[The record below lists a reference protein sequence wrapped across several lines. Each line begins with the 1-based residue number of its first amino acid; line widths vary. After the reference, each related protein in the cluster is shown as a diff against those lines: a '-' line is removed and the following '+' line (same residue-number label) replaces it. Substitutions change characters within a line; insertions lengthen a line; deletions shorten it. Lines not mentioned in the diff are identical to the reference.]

1 MPFGYILCE
10 AIRALN
16 TALPCG
22 WLCYNKT
29 ICGRGKLM
37 RIAELIQRWSKEGH
51 VRTSV
56 RAYTV
61 HLSLR
66 DAARIE
72 ALHLMYPGRNDSQL
86 MADLIR
92 AALDELEVA
101 MPYVP
106 GNRIIAED
114 DYGDPIYE
122 DLGPTPLFYSLSHE
136 ILRKFAALPIG
147 K

>member
-1 MPFGYILCE
+1 
-10 AIRALN
+10 
-16 TALPCG
+16 
-22 WLCYNKT
+22 
-29 ICGRGKLM
+29 M
-37 RIAELIQRWSKEGH
+37 RIAELIHRWAQEGH
-51 VRTSV
+51 THTPA
-56 RAYTV
+56 RAYAV
-61 HLSLR
+61 QLPLR

-72 ALHLMYPGRNDSQL
+72 ALHVMYPGCSDSQL

-106 GNRIIAED
+106 GSRIIAED

-122 DLGPTPLFYSLSHE
+122 DLGPTPQFYSLSHE
-136 ILRKFAALPIG
+136 ILRKLTAVPAE

>member
-1 MPFGYILCE
+1 
-10 AIRALN
+10 
-16 TALPCG
+16 
-22 WLCYNKT
+22 
-29 ICGRGKLM
+29 M
-37 RIAELIQRWSKEGH
+37 RIAELIQRWTETTQSGTA
-51 VRTSV
+51 VRTYAV
-56 RAYTV
+56 R
-61 HLSLR
+61 LPLR

-72 ALHLMYPGRNDSQL
+72 ALRVMYPNRSESQL

-122 DLGPTPLFYSLSHE
+122 DLGPTPQFYSLSHE
-136 ILRKFAALPIG
+136 ILRKLATTPV

>member
-1 MPFGYILCE
+1 
-10 AIRALN
+10 
-16 TALPCG
+16 
-22 WLCYNKT
+22 
-29 ICGRGKLM
+29 M

-51 VRTSV
+51 ARTSV
-56 RAYTV
+56 RPYTV

-72 ALHLMYPGRNDSQL
+72 ALHVMYPDRSDSQL

-122 DLGPTPLFYSLSHE
+122 DLGPTPQFYSLSHE
-136 ILRKFAALPIG
+136 ILRNLTAMPLAK
-147 K
+147 

>member
-1 MPFGYILCE
+1 
-10 AIRALN
+10 
-16 TALPCG
+16 
-22 WLCYNKT
+22 
-29 ICGRGKLM
+29 M
-37 RIAELIQRWSKEGH
+37 RIAELIQRWKEGEPSH
-51 VRTSV
+51 TSV
-56 RAYTV
+56 CTYSIN
-61 HLSLR
+61 LPLR

-72 ALHLMYPGRNDSQL
+72 ALHLMYPDRSESQL

-106 GNRIIAED
+106 GKRIIAED

-122 DLGPTPLFYSLSHE
+122 DLGPTPQFYSLSHE
-136 ILRKFAALPIG
+136 ILRKLTHSQSA

>member
-1 MPFGYILCE
+1 
-10 AIRALN
+10 
-16 TALPCG
+16 
-22 WLCYNKT
+22 
-29 ICGRGKLM
+29 M
-37 RIAELIQRWSKEGH
+37 RIAELIQRWTEATQGGTA
-51 VRTSV
+51 VRSYAV
-56 RAYTV
+56 R
-61 HLSLR
+61 LPLR

-72 ALHLMYPGRNDSQL
+72 ALRVMYPNRSESQL

-106 GNRIIAED
+106 GSRVIAED

-122 DLGPTPLFYSLSHE
+122 DLGPTPQFYSLSHE
-136 ILRKFAALPIG
+136 ILRKLATTPV

>member
-1 MPFGYILCE
+1 
-10 AIRALN
+10 
-16 TALPCG
+16 
-22 WLCYNKT
+22 
-29 ICGRGKLM
+29 M
-37 RIAELIQRWSKEGH
+37 RIAELIQRWNQEGH
-51 VRTSV
+51 TRMDV
-56 RAYTV
+56 RAYAV
-61 HLSLR
+61 HLPLR

-72 ALHLMYPGRNDSQL
+72 ALHVMFPGRSASQL

-101 MPYVP
+101 MPYIP

-122 DLGPTPLFYSLSHE
+122 DLGPTPQFYSLSHE
-136 ILRKFAALPIG
+136 ILRKLAATPEG

>member
-1 MPFGYILCE
+1 
-10 AIRALN
+10 
-16 TALPCG
+16 
-22 WLCYNKT
+22 
-29 ICGRGKLM
+29 M
-37 RIAELIQRWSKEGH
+37 RIAELIQRWSNKRD
-51 VRTSV
+51 VRTPV

-61 HLSLR
+61 HLPLR

-72 ALHLMYPGRNDSQL
+72 ALHVMYPGRNDSEL

-101 MPYVP
+101 MPYIP

-122 DLGPTPLFYSLSHE
+122 DLGPTPQFYSLSHE
-136 ILRKFAALPIG
+136 ILRKLAHMPNS

>member
-1 MPFGYILCE
+1 
-10 AIRALN
+10 
-16 TALPCG
+16 
-22 WLCYNKT
+22 
-29 ICGRGKLM
+29 M
-37 RIAELIQRWSKEGH
+37 RIAELIQRWAEAAQGS
-51 VRTSV
+51 TSV
-56 RAYTV
+56 RTYAV
-61 HLSLR
+61 RLPLR

-72 ALHLMYPGRNDSQL
+72 ALRVMYPNRSDSQL

-122 DLGPTPLFYSLSHE
+122 DLGPTPQFYSLSHE
-136 ILRKFAALPIG
+136 ILRKLATTPE

>member
-1 MPFGYILCE
+1 
-10 AIRALN
+10 
-16 TALPCG
+16 
-22 WLCYNKT
+22 
-29 ICGRGKLM
+29 M
-37 RIAELIQRWSKEGH
+37 RIAELIQCWANEEHTRA
-51 VRTSV
+51 SV
-56 RAYTV
+56 RAYTL
-61 HLSLR
+61 HLPLR

-72 ALHLMYPGRNDSQL
+72 ALHVMYPERSESQL

-101 MPYVP
+101 MPYIP

-122 DLGPTPLFYSLSHE
+122 DLGPTPRFYSLSHE
-136 ILRKFAALPIG
+136 ILRKLATQPAG